1 MFRDACVAVDA
12 IVGNF
17 VVDVLMF
24 LLIMNVIVV
33 PIIVVVA
40 ACSLTHVT

>member
-1 MFRDACVAVDA
+1 MFRDTCVAVDA

-24 LLIMNVIVV
+24 LLIINVIVV